1 MSVILIILLVVIC
14 IVIFIALELRRKIRE
29 FSQAVFGNANML
41 EGIRE
46 QKIQLAN
53 EPKSVA
59 GMEKL
64 LLPTLAK
71 DFPNLN
77 ISEMKKMAENSI
89 LLCLKSI
96 ENKRIE
102 NFEHTSERITNWI
115 NSKIDDFKANE
126 TIN

>member
-1 MSVILIILLVVIC
+1 MSVGLIVLLIVIS
-14 IVIFIALELRRKIRE
+14 VIFILALELRRKFRE
-29 FSQAVFGNANML
+29 FSKAVFGNPNMF

-71 DFPNLN
+71 DFPHLN

-89 LLCLKSI
+89 LLCLELNPKL
-96 ENKRIE
+96 NQ
-102 NFEHTSERITNWI
+102 
-115 NSKIDDFKANE
+115 
-126 TIN
+126 